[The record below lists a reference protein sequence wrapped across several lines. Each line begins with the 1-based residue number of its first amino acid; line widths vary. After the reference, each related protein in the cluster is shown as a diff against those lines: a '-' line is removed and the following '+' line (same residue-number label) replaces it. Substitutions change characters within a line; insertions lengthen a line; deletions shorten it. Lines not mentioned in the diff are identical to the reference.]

1 MRGLSYFADQIQYW
15 TFKTQSKVQNIK
27 KYIFLMTKIMQ
38 FFSINAVQNSE
49 KFYSLDLIQNQP
61 NLS

>member
-1 MRGLSYFADQIQYW
+1 
-15 TFKTQSKVQNIK
+15 
-27 KYIFLMTKIMQ
+27 MTKIMQ

-61 NLS
+61 NWL